1 MSLLVVLLRI
11 TLIACRLLRR
21 VHYLL
26 PYRSYSVQKPCHA
39 MPCHSF
45 RNVFTSFLNSRTTK
59 PFNKN
64 NRRHRLFAYLTEIV
78 SNFWPNHVLKLIDLT
93 LDCVQL
99 CFEKMVSFCLLD
111 IFWQFFFARH
121 PLKLMKDIFVFNI
134 EMLKRGCC
142 QLLQEQGCFQKDSH
156 CLFFHSAFKMLGS
169 IPVFMT
175 TWIIAQFCGIYE

>member
-1 MSLLVVLLRI
+1 VNCLFGRVSLLVVLLRI

-26 PYRSYSVQKPCHA
+26 PYRSYLVQKPCHA

-111 IFWQFFFARH
+111 IFWQFFFCSSSAKINEGHFCLQYWNVKKRLLSIATRTRMF
-121 PLKLMKDIFVFNI
+121 PEGFSLSVFS
-134 EMLKRGCC
+134 
-142 QLLQEQGCFQKDSH
+142 FS
-156 CLFFHSAFKMLGS
+156 F
-169 IPVFMT
+169 
-175 TWIIAQFCGIYE
+175 